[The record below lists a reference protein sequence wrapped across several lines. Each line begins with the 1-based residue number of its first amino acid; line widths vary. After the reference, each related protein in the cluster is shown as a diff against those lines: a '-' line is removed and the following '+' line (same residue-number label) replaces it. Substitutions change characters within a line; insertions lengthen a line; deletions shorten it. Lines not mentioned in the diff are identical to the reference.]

1 MRPCTYGYT
10 GSYASMNPPSLP
22 ILDGVHLPTT
32 IRYPNLILQHL
43 HESAVRER
51 EEYIDMMWARHQRE
65 AAKAAKEVSEAAA
78 ASPSGE
84 GQIAPDAEPTKKG
97 NPKKGERK
105 QAEMK
110 ASEAQQAAA
119 TNETMSKALAGKK
132 RPAWMTGGFNKGT
145 SSSITARPGN
155 TSSKKPKTRADI
167 AANTPPVRVW
177 GQFKEKKGMEMRDII
192 FVLEADG
199 TPSLRVLGRCYL
211 RRNSPGGMAKG
222 WN

>member
-1 MRPCTYGYT
+1 
-10 GSYASMNPPSLP
+10 MNPPSPP

-32 IRYPNLILQHL
+32 IKYPNLILQHL

-65 AAKAAKEVSEAAA
+65 AAKAAKEASEAAA
-78 ASPSGE
+78 AAAPSGE

-105 QAEMK
+105 QAEIK

-132 RPAWMTGGFNKGT
+132 RPAWMTGGFSKGS
-145 SSSITARPGN
+145 SSSIPARPGN
-155 TSSKKPKTRADI
+155 ISSKKGPPKTRADI
-167 AANTPPVRVW
+167 AAMTPPVRVW
-177 GQFKEKKGMEMRDII
+177 GQFKEKKSMDMRDII